1 MRRFNVRDIFGIGLI
16 VFGGLMLLE
25 NLHILKGATGYFW
38 GAIWV
43 AVSLIFFNAFMRD
56 RKSGWWNIIPA
67 MVLLG
72 LGLSSVMPKSLSF
85 LEGSAFLG
93 CLGLAFFI
101 VYFTDNSRWWG
112 IIPGGVMLTLAT
124 ISALDGRVQ
133 IDSGS
138 VLFLGLGVTFLLVAT
153 LPNTGKPNE
162 WAYIPSVILLAFGGF
177 LMLGSNGT
185 MLDTNFL
192 AKYLPYLLIG
202 LGVVVV
208 AKWLLAKKE

>member
-16 VFGGLMLLE
+16 VFGGLLLLE
-25 NLHILKGATGYFW
+25 NLHIIKGATGYFW

-43 AVSLIFFNAFMRD
+43 AVSLIFFNAFARD

-72 LGLSSVMPKSLSF
+72 LGLTSIMPKSLSF

-112 IIPGGVMLTLAT
+112 IIPGGVMLTLAA
-124 ISALDGRVQ
+124 ISALDGMAHV
-133 IDSGS
+133 DSGS

-153 LPNTGKPNE
+153 LPTTGKPNE

-177 LMLGSNGT
+177 LMLGKNGKFFDET
-185 MLDTNFL
+185 LL
-192 AKYLPYLLIG
+192 PQYLPYLLIG
-202 LGVVVV
+202 LGVVIL
-208 AKWLLAKKE
+208 ARWLLGKRE